1 MNTVDPK
8 VWTLL
13 ALGVIMLVVWAVGR
27 FVSRFGQPP
36 VIGEIIAGILLGPS
50 LLGLLA
56 PSASRYLFPAPVVT
70 ALGVLAQVGLVL
82 FMFMIGLEL
91 DFGRLRGHGTRL
103 ASVAAAS
110 IAVPLA
116 LAVGLAVV
124 LYPGY
129 GGGVNEVVFCLFI
142 GAAMAIT
149 AFPVL
154 ARLLQESGLA
164 DTRVGTLSLV
174 SAAVND
180 VVAWCLLTF
189 VIALSRATGA
199 ADGLRTLVLAV
210 VYVGVM
216 LGVVRPLLA
225 RLDHVPV
232 WLALVIALL
241 AAWFADRAGIHVI
254 FGGFM
259 AGAVMP
265 RRPKWQ
271 RAVHERLDMV
281 VTQLLLPVFFVL
293 TGLSTHV
300 EGLRTAGVW
309 GVVVLVIA
317 VATAGKLGGTAL
329 TARAVGERWADAF
342 TLGVLMNTR
351 GLTELV
357 VLSVGLQLGIISS
370 AVFTVMVLMA
380 LVTTLMAPPLL
391 RLVERRSAGPG
402 VAEHSEPLEAVAG

>member
-8 VWTLL
+8 AWTLL
-13 ALGVIMLVVWAVGR
+13 SLGVIMLAVWAVGR
-27 FVSRFGQPP
+27 LVSRIGQPA

-50 LLGLLA
+50 LLGLVA
-56 PSASRYLFPAPVVT
+56 PSVGSYLFPSSVVT

-91 DFGRLRGHGTRL
+91 DFGRLRGHGTRV
-103 ASVAAAS
+103 ASIAGAS
-110 IAVPLA
+110 IAVPLGLAVA
-116 LAVGLAVV
+116 LAVL
-124 LYPGY
+124 LYPTY
-129 GGGVNEVVFCLFI
+129 GGRGDELVFCLFI

-154 ARLLQESGLA
+154 ARLLQECGLT
-164 DTRVGTLSLV
+164 DTRVGSLSLV

-180 VVAWCLLTF
+180 VVAWCLLAF

-199 ADGLRTLVLAV
+199 GGGLRTLVLAV
-210 VYVGVM
+210 GYLAVM

-225 RLDHVPV
+225 RLDTVPI

-241 AAWFADRAGIHVI
+241 SAWFADRAGIHVI

-265 RRPKWQ
+265 RRPRWQ
-271 RAVHERLDMV
+271 RSVHERLDV
-281 VTQLLLPVFFVL
+281 VVIHLLLPVLFVL

-309 GVVVLVIA
+309 GVVALVIA
-317 VATAGKLGGTAL
+317 VATVGKLGGTAL
-329 TARAVGERWADAF
+329 AARAVGEEWTDALN
-342 TLGVLMNTR
+342 LGVLMNTR

-357 VLSVGLQLGIISS
+357 VLSVGLQLGIINST
-370 AVFTVMVLMA
+370 VFTMMVLMA
-380 LVTTLMAPPLL
+380 LVTTLMAAPLL
-391 RLVERRSAGPG
+391 RLVEHRTVRPP

>member
-1 MNTVDPK
+1 MDTVDPK

-13 ALGVIMLVVWAVGR
+13 ALGVIMLAAWTVGSL
-27 FVSRFGQPP
+27 VSRIGQPR

-56 PSASRYLFPAPVVT
+56 PSASTYLFPASVVT

-91 DFGRLRGHGTRL
+91 DFGRLRGHGRRL
-103 ASVAAAS
+103 ASVAVAS
-110 IAVPLA
+110 IVVPL
-116 LAVGLAVV
+116 GLAVV
-124 LYPGY
+124 LALVLHPTY
-129 GGGVNEVVFCLFI
+129 GDGEDKLVFCLFF

-164 DTRVGTLSLV
+164 GTRIGTLSLV

-180 VVAWCLLTF
+180 VVAWCLLAF
-189 VIALSRATGA
+189 VISLSRATGA
-199 ADGLRTLVLAV
+199 GDGLRTLLLAV
-210 VYVGVM
+210 VYVVAM

-225 RLDHVPV
+225 RLTDVPI

-265 RRPKWQ
+265 RRAQWQ
-271 RAVHERLDMV
+271 RSLHERLDLV
-281 VTQLLLPVFFVL
+281 VTHVLLPVFFVM

-317 VATAGKLGGTAL
+317 VATVGKLGGTAL
-329 TARAVGERWADAF
+329 TARAVGERWSDAL

-357 VLSVGLQLGIISS
+357 VLSIGLQLGIISS
-370 AVFTVMVLMA
+370 TMFTVMVLMA

-391 RLVERRSAGPG
+391 RLIEHRSTRSAP
-402 VAEHSEPLEAVAG
+402 ARTREPLEATAG

>member
-1 MNTVDPK
+1 MNTLDPK

-13 ALGVIMLVVWAVGR
+13 ALGVIMLVVWAVGAL
-27 FVSRFGQPP
+27 VSRIGQPR

-56 PSASRYLFPAPVVT
+56 PAAGTYLFPASVVS

-91 DFGRLRGHGTRL
+91 DFGRLRGQGARL
-103 ASVAAAS
+103 ASVAGAS
-110 IAVPLA
+110 IVVPFVLAIGLA
-116 LAVGLAVV
+116 LV

-129 GGGVNEVVFCLFI
+129 GAGADELVFCLFI

-154 ARLLQESGLA
+154 ARLLKESGLA
-164 DTRVGTLSLV
+164 GTRVGTLSLV

-180 VVAWCLLTF
+180 VVAWCLLAF

-199 ADGLRTLVLAV
+199 GDGLMTLVLAV
-210 VYVGVM
+210 VYVAAM

-225 RLDHVPV
+225 RMDNVPI
-232 WLALVIALL
+232 WLALVVALL
-241 AAWFADRAGIHVI
+241 AAWLADRAGIHVI
-254 FGGFM
+254 FGGFV

-265 RRPKWQ
+265 RQPEWR
-271 RAVHERLDMV
+271 RTVHERLDMV
-281 VTQLLLPVFFVL
+281 VTHLLLPVFFVM

-309 GVVVLVIA
+309 GVALLVIV
-317 VATAGKLGGTAL
+317 VATAGKFGGTAL
-329 TARAVGERWADAF
+329 AARAAGERWTDAF

-370 AVFTVMVLMA
+370 TVFTVMVLMA

-391 RLVERRSAGPG
+391 RLIARRSAPSV
-402 VAEHSEPLEAVAG
+402 VASRGEPLEAVAG

>member
-13 ALGVIMLVVWAVGR
+13 ALGVIMLVVWAVGSLVNR
-27 FVSRFGQPP
+27 IGQPR

-56 PSASRYLFPAPVVT
+56 PSAGTYLFPTSVVT

-91 DFGRLRGHGTRL
+91 DFGRLRGHGKRL
-103 ASVAAAS
+103 ASVAVAS
-110 IAVPLA
+110 IVVPLA
-116 LAVGLAVV
+116 LAVGLAMV
-124 LYPGY
+124 LHHGY
-129 GGGVNEVVFCLFI
+129 GAGQDRLVFCLFL

-164 DTRVGTLSLV
+164 GTRIGTMSLV

-180 VVAWCLLTF
+180 IVAWCLLAF
-189 VIALSRATGA
+189 VISLSRATGA
-199 ADGLRTLVLAV
+199 GDGLRTLILAV
-210 VYVGVM
+210 VYVAVM

-225 RLDHVPV
+225 RLTDVPI
-232 WLALVIALL
+232 WLALVVALT

-254 FGGFM
+254 FGAFM

-265 RRPKWQ
+265 RRPEWQ
-271 RAVHERLDMV
+271 RSVHERLDLV
-281 VTQLLLPVFFVL
+281 VTHLLLPVFFVM

-300 EGLRTAGVW
+300 EGLRTVGVW
-309 GVVVLVIA
+309 GVVVLVIL

-329 TARAVGERWADAF
+329 AARAVGERWSDAL
-342 TLGVLMNTR
+342 TLGVLMNAR

-357 VLSVGLQLGIISS
+357 VLSVGLELGIISS
-370 AVFTVMVLMA
+370 TMFTVMVLMA
-380 LVTTLMAPPLL
+380 LTTTLMAPPLL
-391 RLVERRSAGPG
+391 RLIERRSAQS
-402 VAEHSEPLEAVAG
+402 VATEHREPLGAVTG